1 VREEGSERGG
11 GVGGVGVGL
20 AVSGVG
26 GRLSLEVK
34 GGGGGGGGVGG
45 WGSEREG
52 LGAVG
57 RHAEGIRNDSLRAES
72 VYRDGVSL
80 GWLGRWVVEERSKRG
95 RTERGK
101 SRPTARPGFPKLFPN
116 VFDLTSH
123 VGSCLIF
130 LKSERKNVSRR
141 ERTESGPP

>member
-1 VREEGSERGG
+1 MREEGSERGG
-11 GVGGVGVGL
+11 GVGGVGMGL

-34 GGGGGGGGVGG
+34 GGGGGGVGG

-116 VFDLTSH
+116 VFDLASH

-130 LKSERKNVSRR
+130 FEVGTKKRFTKR
-141 ERTESGPP
+141 ED